1 MELIEVNNYVV
12 KMRKTAIKARVHVIR
27 QLIKQSKKLK
37 SKQSAK
43 KQMEEKNKRQL
54 ERLQIEINFLKHAK
68 KDEISKFAL
77 ANTQSFLPEIKAI
90 KDKQEIEQLLKKR
103 VLIRIANTSIMIKEV
118 SQFRKL
124 FPQWEEQLQKI
135 FSLLGQ
141 KQRKKD
147 QKKNTIQKDSQ
158 ESVVESSKLKVQKD
172 ESEDSSV
179 EENNS
184 EESVVEEDDSEES
197 SDEQENEMKLKDS
210 KKSLIESITLPKSSG
225 CVEIKQLDLNE
236 LIEQDSSDNESVK
249 DVDMKNIKDEPDE
262 IKDSFFIGG
271 ASEESDD
278 KEDSEN
284 DEEIFSPT
292 DEFMVT
298 KRNDFFGQPHNRG
311 RSRGDRG
318 RESRGRGDR
327 GRGDRGRGDRGRG
340 DRGRSDRGRGDR
352 GRGNRGRGDG
362 GRGDWSHGNRG
373 RGGFSD
379 GGFQRFGGHETGYRG
394 KNRGFGSEPKE
405 ALHPSWAARKSQPK
419 LVIDNN
425 FQAKKI
431 KFDQDDRQEQQ
442 RPFVATPNLHPSWAA
457 KKETNKG
464 IQQFQGKKMVF
475 DD

>member
-68 KDEISKFAL
+68 KDELSKFAL

-135 FSLLGQ
+135 FSVLGQ

-225 CVEIKQLDLNE
+225 CIEIKQLDLNE

-298 KRNDFFGQPHNRG
+298 KRNDFFGQPRG

-318 RESRGRGDR
+318 REIRGRGDR
-327 GRGDRGRGDRGRG
+327 GRG
-340 DRGRSDRGRGDR
+340 DRGRGDR